1 MHTKFGTRDGIR
13 GGSVLPRRMPL
24 ACSADVFRDILKRF
38 DGTSKNVAGTVLG
51 SQGKVEYTSDYARKH
66 L

>member
-1 MHTKFGTRDGIR
+1 
-13 GGSVLPRRMPL
+13 VY
-24 ACSADVFRDILKRF
+24 RDILKRF